1 MSDIV
6 NAYASIRERRD
17 AISRLIR
24 EETKPRTVFTITTPA
39 LAPNTSANLFISD
52 AYSSYGILSAQTN
65 SAAWVSV
72 YIDDNSMRRDAYRSI
87 NLDPVSNAGV
97 VLEFITNAADNIPI
111 SPIIN
116 GYTTTGETLIP
127 VRVTNTG
134 NSNISIE
141 LTFTLLKI

>member
-1 MSDIV
+1 MSETV
-6 NAYASIRERRD
+6 NAYASIREKRD
-17 AISRLIR
+17 AINRLIR
-24 EETKPRTVFTITTPA
+24 EEIKPRTVFTISTPP
-39 LAPNTSANLFISD
+39 LEPNASANVYIVD
-52 AYSSYGILSAQTN
+52 AYGTYGILNAQTN
-65 SAAWVSV
+65 SAAWVSM
-72 YIDDNSMRRDAYRSI
+72 YIDSNSMIRDAGRSI
-87 NLDPVSNAGV
+87 DSDPFSNAGV
-97 VLEFITNAADNIPI
+97 VLEFITDKADAIPI